1 MSAFRFSHEAIDP
14 VALRA
19 ELVDPH
25 CGGFAAF
32 EGWVR
37 NHNEG
42 QQVTRLE
49 YEAFE
54 ALGVR
59 EGERIIEEARKRFG
73 VDRILCVHRLGSL
86 GLTDTAVWVG
96 AAAAHRDEA
105 FRACRFVIDEVK
117 HRVPIWKKE
126 HYVSGDSGWVN
137 CERCAAHAGSH
148 EHEHGH
154 DHAHHHDHA

>member
-1 MSAFRFSHEAIDP
+1 MNAFRFSTEPLDTA
-14 VALRA
+14 ALQR
-19 ELVDPH
+19 EMRDVT

-42 QQVTRLE
+42 QEVRHLE

-59 EGERIIEEARKRFG
+59 EGERIMAEACQRFG
-73 VDRILCVHRLGSL
+73 VTRVLCVHRVGDLQLG
-86 GLTDTAVWVG
+86 DIAVWVG
-96 AAAAHRDEA
+96 VAAAHRDEA
-105 FRACRFVIDEVK
+105 FKACRYIIDEVK

-126 HYVSGDSGWVN
+126 HYVNGDSGWVN
-137 CERCAAHAGSH
+137 CERCATHAHDPH
-148 EHEHGH
+148 DHGH
-154 DHAHHHDHA
+154 HHHA